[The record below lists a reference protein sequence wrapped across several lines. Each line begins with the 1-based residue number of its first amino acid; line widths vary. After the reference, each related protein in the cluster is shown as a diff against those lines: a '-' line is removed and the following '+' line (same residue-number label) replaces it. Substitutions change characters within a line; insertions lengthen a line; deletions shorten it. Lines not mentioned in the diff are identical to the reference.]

1 MDDLRISARL
11 VIPVGELRESFVRSS
26 GPGGQNVNKVATA
39 VQLRFDVRNSP
50 SLSEYVRGRLLKL
63 AAGRISSEG
72 VLIIEAQEHRQRERN
87 RVAARERLATLLI
100 EAAKRPRK
108 RVPTKPTKA
117 SKAARRQ
124 EKSQRARIKQKR
136 GRVKDLE

>member
-1 MDDLRISARL
+1 MDELHVSARL
-11 VIPVGELRESFVRSS
+11 IIPAGELRESFVRSS

-50 SLSEYVRGRLLKL
+50 SLSEYVRTRLLKL
-63 AAGRISSEG
+63 AAGRINSEG
-72 VLIIEAQEHRQRERN
+72 VLVIEAQEHRTRERN
-87 RVAARERLATLLI
+87 RVAARERLTALLR

-117 SKAARRQ
+117 SQLARRQ
-124 EKSQRARIKQKR
+124 DKTQRARIKQKR
-136 GRVKDLE
+136 GRVRDAE